1 MVKMGKTVR
10 NDLHGLEISQKELQK
25 LTNLPVKDEL
35 VMIINPLK
43 QIGKTII
50 YKIKGSEGA
59 TVIFLSFSIAVLT
72 YLLLDIL
79 MKLFANWITIPSW
92 MLLIILCFFGGII
105 TQASLYYWWQKRLK
119 ILKEN
124 ISHSLQ
130 ILLTDVDRYNSV
142 IKAIDIND
150 QIEDAGNPEV
160 NIKERSKVIAA
171 LRLTRDDLVRALKT
185 ERILR
190 ENKNFILSNTEL
202 FANNLATLTAMQ
214 VTEQATEHGRLLNEA
229 LQIALDVQHEM
240 KSLQSQSRDW
250 GLGTGD

>member
-10 NDLHGLEISQKELQK
+10 NDLQGLEISQKELQK

-35 VMIINPLK
+35 VIIINPLK
-43 QIGKTII
+43 EIGKTIVH
-50 YKIKGSEGA
+50 KLKGSEGA
-59 TVIFLSFSIAVLT
+59 TVLFLSFAIFVFS
-72 YLLLDIL
+72 YLILDIL
-79 MKLFANWITIPSW
+79 IKIFANWITIPSW
-92 MLLIILCFFGGII
+92 MLLIILCFWGGGI
-105 TQASLYYWWQKRLK
+105 TQCSLYYWWRKRLK

-124 ISHSLQ
+124 MSHSLQ
-130 ILLTDVDRYNSV
+130 TLLNDVDRYNAV

-160 NIKERSKVIAA
+160 NIKERAKVIAA
-171 LRLTRDDLVRALKT
+171 LKLTRDDLVRALKT
-185 ERILR
+185 ERVLR
-190 ENKNFILSNTEL
+190 ENKNFILGNTEL

-240 KSLQSQSRDW
+240 KSLQSQSQNR
-250 GLGTGD
+250 